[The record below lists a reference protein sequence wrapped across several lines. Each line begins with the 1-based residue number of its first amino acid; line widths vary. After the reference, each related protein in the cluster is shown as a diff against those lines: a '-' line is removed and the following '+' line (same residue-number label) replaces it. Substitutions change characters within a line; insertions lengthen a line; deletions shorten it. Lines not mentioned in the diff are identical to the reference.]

1 MAEGSSNV
9 VCPACGSEKVASPG
23 VGKSIGGESLQAM
36 VGKSIGGETVQCA
49 TCSHTWEAPASI

>member
-1 MAEGSSNV
+1 MSEETSNV
-9 VCPACGSEKVASPG
+9 VCPACGSDKVASPG
-23 VGKSIGGESLQAM
+23 VGKTIGGESLQAT